1 MLDETSRF
9 ITWGLRHPEDVIEI
23 PTRPAEEGAFPQRM
37 GRWFWGIVLS
47 DRPTVNVMRWRD
59 RLRMRNMWNK
69 IKRR

>member
-23 PTRPAEEGAFPQRM
+23 PTKPVEEGGFPQRV

-47 DRPTVNVMRWRD
+47 DRPTANIMRWRD
-59 RLRMRNMWNK
+59 RLRMRNMWSK
-69 IKRR
+69 ISRR